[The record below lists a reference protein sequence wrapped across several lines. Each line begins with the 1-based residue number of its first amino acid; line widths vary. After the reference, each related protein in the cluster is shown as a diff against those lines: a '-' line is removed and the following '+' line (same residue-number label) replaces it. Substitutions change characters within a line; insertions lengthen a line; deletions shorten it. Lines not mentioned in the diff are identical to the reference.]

1 MRTEQ
6 IPTLAT
12 FWIRRIFSSRHGV
25 LFLVF
30 FGLFHALTALWMVML
45 AYNLSAMGDSVGI
58 EDMTFVYDLLASGAE
73 MERETVE
80 AVMTSHPPLLLALF
94 SVAIFAL
101 PWLCIFGTFD
111 QMASDIS
118 NRHSRFLLIR
128 SDRATLFA
136 GNAVGAI
143 GFIALCEAVG
153 LGVLAATLAS
163 KGALGGAAGAVYLLR
178 MWLCLVVYSVPFVAL
193 TAATSVLTGRPLWSL
208 ACSLGF
214 WFSVVIASFI
224 GGLIEDWATNIS
236 YLMPTH
242 AKYFLLS
249 DSPGDLGILLVHLVA
264 LSALYFGSGYLVLRR
279 RNV

>member
-6 IPTLAT
+6 IPTLAA
-12 FWIRRIFSSRHGV
+12 FWIRRLFSSRHGI

-30 FGLFHALTALWMVML
+30 FALFHALTALWMVML
-45 AYNLSAMGDSVGI
+45 ADNLSEKAGSVGL
-58 EDMTFVYDLLASGAE
+58 EDMSFVYEMLASGVDLNSA
-73 MERETVE
+73 TIKHVL
-80 AVMTSHPPLLLALF
+80 TSHPPLLLALY
-94 SVAIFAL
+94 SLAIFAL

-118 NRHSRFLLIR
+118 SRHSRFLLIR
-128 SDRATLFA
+128 SDRATLYI

-153 LGVLAATLAS
+153 LGVLAATLLG
-163 KGALGGAAGAVYLLR
+163 KGALGGMEGGLYLLR
-178 MWLCLVVYSVPFVAL
+178 MWVCLVVYSVPFVGL

-214 WFSVVIASFI
+214 WFAVICAAFT
-224 GGLIEDWATNIS
+224 GGLIEDGAANLS
-236 YLMPTH
+236 YLMPTEL
-242 AKYFLLS
+242 KYYLISDELS
-249 DSPGDLGILLVHLVA
+249 DLGTVLVHLA
-264 LSALYFGSGYLVLRR
+264 TLSCLYFGAGYLVLRR